1 MKENLT
7 SVTNNENVS
16 PSDLKDFFCECVIRS
31 LKRLEATLFFH
42 SACVSAQTLKGSS
55 IFCLE
60 KSRQQLKEP
69 LLQLEEIPF
78 PIINNRKQV
87 NKALLINETAMA
99 TWIQKHQLLAEKC
112 S

>member
-16 PSDLKDFFCECVIRS
+16 PSDLKDFLCECVIRS
-31 LKRLEATLFFH
+31 LKLLEATLFFFFC

-78 PIINNRKQV
+78 PIINNRKRV
-87 NKALLINETAMA
+87 NKALLTNETEMV
-99 TWIQKHQLLAEKC
+99 TWIQKH
-112 S
+112 

>member
-1 MKENLT
+1 M
-7 SVTNNENVS
+7 
-16 PSDLKDFFCECVIRS
+16 
-31 LKRLEATLFFH
+31 FFH

-112 S
+112 SRGLLVLEGKITVEARELCSSLIQLCDSKPKVQKVQ